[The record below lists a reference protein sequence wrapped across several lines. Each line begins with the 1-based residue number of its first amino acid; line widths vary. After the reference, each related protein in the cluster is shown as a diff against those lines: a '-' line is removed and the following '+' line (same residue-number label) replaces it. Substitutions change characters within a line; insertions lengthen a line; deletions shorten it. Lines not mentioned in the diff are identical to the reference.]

1 MTEPTRPIL
10 TIKRRNR
17 TVYVPPEKA
26 AKSEPQPAER
36 TTSKAK
42 VQPKAKAPQK
52 PAQKPTAAKPK
63 KTPEQIA
70 EGIRRQEENDR
81 RQQDIAIANK
91 SKKALANRVTKAYLK
106 EHWPD

>member
-1 MTEPTRPIL
+1 MTETTRPIL

-42 VQPKAKAPQK
+42 VQPKVKTPQK
-52 PAQKPTAAKPK
+52 PAQEPTAAKAK
-63 KTPEQIA
+63 KTPEQVA

-91 SKKALANRVTKAYLK
+91 SKKALA
-106 EHWPD
+106 

>member
-1 MTEPTRPIL
+1 MTETTRPIL

-26 AKSEPQPAER
+26 TKSEPQPAER

-52 PAQKPTAAKPK
+52 L
-63 KTPEQIA
+63 I
-70 EGIRRQEENDR
+70 
-81 RQQDIAIANK
+81 
-91 SKKALANRVTKAYLK
+91 
-106 EHWPD
+106 